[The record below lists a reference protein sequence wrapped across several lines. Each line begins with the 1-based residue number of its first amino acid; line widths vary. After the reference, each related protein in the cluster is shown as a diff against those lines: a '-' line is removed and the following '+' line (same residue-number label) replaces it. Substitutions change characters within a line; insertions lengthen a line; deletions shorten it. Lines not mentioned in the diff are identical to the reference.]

1 MVSNEIQLRN
11 HIVNL
16 LTKNGHEIKTEVRLP
31 EGFRVDILAEKDGVI
46 RAIEVK
52 KESRGIADDIVKC
65 QKLLRSPEVSETYI
79 AAPELLISSDHVAF
93 ASQIGVGV
101 IVVTGS
107 ELKWEVKSRRAREAT
122 LSGSWTHP
130 SVVKIGEAFQ
140 VEVSVRN
147 QGEKIARNLEGRCLP
162 AGPFVFASGSRRRYI
177 LSSLNPKN
185 TWSIEFLIR
194 VKPQTTVGTYPLF
207 TTVTAQNV
215 APSQNTLGIKVEDA

>member
-1 MVSNEIQLRN
+1 MVSNETQLRN

-16 LTKNGHEIKTEVRLP
+16 LKKDGYETKTEVRLP
-31 EGFRVDILAEKDGVI
+31 EGFRVDILAEKDSVI

-65 QKLLRSPEVSETYI
+65 QKLLRSPEVTETYV
-79 AAPELLISSDHVAF
+79 AAPELLISPDHVAF

-101 IVVTGS
+101 IIVTGS
-107 ELKWEVKSRRAREAT
+107 ELKWEVQSRRAQEAI

-130 SVVKIGEAFQ
+130 SVVKIGETFQ
-140 VEVSVRN
+140 VKVSVRN

-162 AGPFVFASGSRRRYI
+162 AGPFVFASGSKRRYN

-185 TWSIEFLIR
+185 TWGIEFLIR
-194 VKPQTTVGTYPLF
+194 VKPQSKTGTYPLF
-207 TTVTAQNV
+207 TTVTAQNST
-215 APSQNTLGIKVEDA
+215 PNQNTLNIEVENA

>member
-16 LTKNGHEIKTEVRLP
+16 LKKDGHETKTEVRLP

-65 QKLLRSPEVSETYI
+65 QKLLRSPEVSETYV
-79 AAPELLISSDHVAF
+79 AAPELLISPDHVTF

-101 IVVTGS
+101 IIVTGS
-107 ELKWEVKSRRAREAT
+107 ELKWEVKSRRAQEAI

-130 SVVKIGEAFQ
+130 SVVKIGETFQ
-140 VEVSVRN
+140 VAVSVRN

-162 AGPFVFASGSRRRYI
+162 AGPFVFASGSKRRYN

-194 VKPQTTVGTYPLF
+194 VKPQTKAGTYPLF
-207 TTVTAQNV
+207 TTVTAQNSK
-215 APSQNTLGIKVEDA
+215 PSQNTLDIKVEDA

>member
-16 LTKNGHEIKTEVRLP
+16 LKKDGHETKTEVRLP
-31 EGFRVDILAEKDGVI
+31 EGFRVDILAEKEGVI

-65 QKLLRSPEVSETYI
+65 QKLLRLPEVSETYV
-79 AAPELLISSDHVAF
+79 AAPELIISPDHVTF

-101 IVVTGS
+101 IIVTGS
-107 ELKWEVKSRRAREAT
+107 ELKWEVKSRRAQEAI

-130 SVVKIGEAFQ
+130 SVVKIGATFQ

-147 QGEKIARNLEGRCLP
+147 QGEKIARDLEGRCLP
-162 AGPFVFASGSRRRYI
+162 AGPFVPASGSKRRYN

-185 TWSIEFLIR
+185 TWRIEFLIR
-194 VKPQTTVGTYPLF
+194 VKPQTKAGTYPLF
-207 TTVTAQNV
+207 TTVTAEVVPKNWTG
-215 APSQNTLGIKVEDA
+215 S